1 MNAAVGSAG
10 PMALGQLGIKS
21 TSMNYLYI
29 QGVHQILCF
38 FEDFKIYSGLGFPS
52 VLVCVHSGR
61 SNTSTAAELAEFR
74 KITTF

>member
-38 FEDFKIYSGLGFPS
+38 FEDFKIYIPDS
-52 VLVCVHSGR
+52 VSPRC
-61 SNTSTAAELAEFR
+61 
-74 KITTF
+74 